1 MVQRFEHQPQLALAH
16 GLDYGGVPR
25 DQSQSAAQVRRATCQ
40 RRLASGHQHVD
51 AVLARQL
58 QQAVLVRSI
67 GRPLRH
73 VSPHDPGKHV
83 KQTCL
88 AIGGV
93 CGRLMVVWPAES
105 HGAVISW

>member
-1 MVQRFEHQPQLALAH
+1 
-16 GLDYGGVPR
+16 
-25 DQSQSAAQVRRATCQ
+25 
-40 RRLASGHQHVD
+40 
-51 AVLARQL
+51 VLARQL

-73 VSPHDPGKHV
+73 VSTHGHGKHV

-88 AIGGV
+88 AVGVV
-93 CGRLMVVWPAES
+93 CGRLMVVWPAEG